1 MIKIQ
6 DDMREKAILQT
17 KLNDKK
23 TDEMFKIEEK
33 LREKCISVNDFI
45 RECEL
50 KYISSEKKI
59 QTEQQLH
66 ETLQSEIDK
75 FEKELS
81 ELTEFKETL
90 SSTVEDFKQYENVM
104 EKIVSES
111 DLYKSVKDLMDR
123 CDALMLAQV
132 EISEMEQ
139 SKIKSIEEMK
149 QEMVNA
155 TNDAAMTI
163 MGLNNELAEL
173 ERGYNIAQAE
183 NLKWEKILSETKN
196 YISDNKLKSIRL
208 IDSIHGLY
216 NMLIK
221 RNGEKKVISP
231 ENYEEIL
238 DYIKEELQILQEI
251 VRLSSA
257 KIAKGQKSIQVEK
270 GSAKKSK

>member
-1 MIKIQ
+1 MTKIQ
-6 DDMREKAILQT
+6 DDMREKAILQA

-23 TDEMFKIEEK
+23 TDEMFKVEEN

-50 KYISSEKKI
+50 KCISYEKKI
-59 QTEQQLH
+59 QTEQQSH
-66 ETLQSEIDK
+66 ETLQSEIEK
-75 FEKELS
+75 LEKELS

-90 SSTVEDFKQYENVM
+90 SSTVEDFKQYEEVM

-149 QEMVNA
+149 QEIVNA

-173 ERGYNIAQAE
+173 ERGYNVAQAE

-196 YISDNKLKSIRL
+196 YISDNKLKSVLL

-216 NMLIK
+216 NMLIQ

-238 DYIKEELQILQEI
+238 DYIKEELQILQET

-257 KIAKGQKSIQVEK
+257 KIAKGDRSVQVEK

>member
-6 DDMREKAILQT
+6 DDMREKAILQA

-50 KYISSEKKI
+50 KYINSEEKI

-66 ETLQSEIDK
+66 ETLQSEINK
-75 FEKELS
+75 LEKELS

-104 EKIVSES
+104 EKIVSET

-173 ERGYNIAQAE
+173 EKGYNIAQAE

-196 YISDNKLKSIRL
+196 YISNNKLKSIRL

-216 NMLIK
+216 NMLIQ
-221 RNGEKKVISP
+221 RNGDKKVISP

-251 VRLSSA
+251 VRLSSV
-257 KIAKGQKSIQVEK
+257 KIAKGQKSVQVEK